1 MNRMRPLTS
10 SLLIAVLAAPAGA
23 QAPAPNAPP
32 KQAPPAAG
40 PARAFTVPAAK
51 SFRLDNGLTV
61 TFVPWG
67 DVPKVRYELVIR
79 AGNVFEKADEVWL
92 ADVVGQLVAE
102 GTTTRNAT
110 ALAEAAAAMGGT
122 YNVAVGPDDTEI
134 VGEALSESA
143 TPMAELVAELAKS
156 PALPEAELPRVKADL
171 SRNLAIS
178 RQQPQQLAQER
189 FRTLLYGDH
198 PYGRILPKDGA
209 VEAYTL
215 AQVRAFHAAHYGPA
229 RAALYVSGRFDA
241 AAVEAAV
248 RKAFGDWKG
257 GGAAVAPKASPK
269 GGRTIDVLDRPGAV
283 QSTILMGL
291 PVVPPSHPD
300 YVPLLVTHTLLGGY
314 FGSRITANI
323 REQKGY
329 TYSPNAQLSTRR
341 GDAYWVEQADVT
353 TAVTA
358 ASLKEIFYEIDKL
371 QSEPPSEQELAGVR
385 NYIAGTFVLQNS
397 SRAGLLGQLQFLEA
411 QGLSESY
418 LKEFV
423 AKVQAVTPAQVS
435 EMAKKHLRDEDMAIV
450 IVGDKK
456 LVDEQLAP
464 GKK

>member
-1 MNRMRPLTS
+1 MNRKLTAA
-10 SLLIAVLAAPAGA
+10 LLIAMLAAPAGA

-32 KQAPPAAG
+32 KQSPPAAG
-40 PARAFTVPAAK
+40 PAKAFVVPAAK
-51 SFRLDNGLTV
+51 SFQLDNGLSI

-79 AGNVFEKADEVWL
+79 AGNVFEKADEIWL

-122 YNVAVGPDDTEI
+122 YDVAVGPDDTEI

-143 TPMAELVAELAKS
+143 TEMAALVAELAQS

-198 PYGRILPKDGA
+198 SYGRILPKDGA
-209 VEAYTL
+209 VEAYTM
-215 AQVRAFHAAHYGPA
+215 AQVKAFHAAHYGPA
-229 RAALYVSGRFDA
+229 RAQLYVSGRFDA
-241 AAVEAAV
+241 AAVEASI
-248 RKAFGDWKG
+248 RKGFGDWKG
-257 GGAAVAPKASPK
+257 GGTAVAPKATPK
-269 GGRTIDVLDRPGAV
+269 GARTIDVLDRPGAV

-341 GDAYWVEQADVT
+341 GDAYWAEQADVT

-358 ASLKEIFYEIDKL
+358 AALKEIFYEIDKL

-397 SRAGLLGQLQFLEA
+397 SRAGLLGQLQFLQA
-411 QGLSESY
+411 QGLPESY

-435 EMAKKHLRDEDMAIV
+435 ATAKKHLRDEDMAIV